1 MHVAIDALTE
11 YMQGRRYGEA
21 KTYRSARRLPYVLFT
36 RLDVIKHIRDYVI
49 HKKISM

>member
-11 YMQGRRYGEA
+11 YMQGRHYDEA
-21 KTYRSARRLPYVLFT
+21 KTHYQLRYVLFV

-49 HKKISM
+49 HKK